1 MAGQRRS
8 NPKVDD
14 KRPLDREGIEQSRYI
29 GRLLAAMDV
38 HVELIVSSPLKRA
51 TQTAALVGNEIGYE
65 GKLVLDNAMKPGA
78 TFQQFEALLRTCSRL
93 DAIMVVGHN
102 PNMARFLSL
111 LVTKGANDRAIE
123 MKKGSIARVD
133 FTQKRTIF
141 NWMIT
146 PKIAKAYYLSM
157 PQAKP
162 LEAEKA
168 PNEPLPLARRVGKY
182 PRKKAI
188 KIARASKAAGS
199 SQDRLQKRSSFRAQ
213 GHGRRVG

>member
-1 MAGQRRS
+1 MLVFFLRHANAGQRRS
-8 NPKVDD
+8 NPKVDE

-29 GRLLAAMDV
+29 GRLLSAMEV
-38 HVELIVSSPLKRA
+38 HVDLIVSSPLKRA

-78 TFQQFEALLRTCSRL
+78 TFDQFEALLRTCARL
-93 DAIMVVGHN
+93 EAIMVVGHN

-111 LVTKGANDRAIE
+111 LVTKGANGSAIE

-133 FTQKRTIF
+133 FTAKRTTF

-157 PQAKP
+157 PHVTPIKK
-162 LEAEKA
+162 LEPPK
-168 PNEPLPLARRVGKY
+168 EPLPVAKPVGKLVAAA
-182 PRKKAI
+182 RKKA
-188 KIARASKAAGS
+188 AKAAS
-199 SQDRLQKRSSFRAQ
+199 VKK
-213 GHGRRVG
+213 

>member
-1 MAGQRRS
+1 MLVFFLRHANAGQKRS
-8 NPKVDD
+8 NPKVDE

-29 GRLLAAMDV
+29 GRLLSAMEV
-38 HVELIVSSPLKRA
+38 HVDLIVSSPLKRA

-65 GKLVLDNAMKPGA
+65 GRLVLDNAMKPAA
-78 TFQQFEALLRTCSRL
+78 TFQQFEALLRTCARL

-157 PQAKP
+157 PQATP
-162 LEAEKA
+162 IKA
-168 PNEPLPLARRVGKY
+168 QEPSKEPLPVARPLGKM

-188 KIARASKAAGS
+188 KAARASRAAGS
-199 SQDRLQKRSSFRAQ
+199 S
-213 GHGRRVG
+213 